1 MRKTSALNG
10 GPAATTG
17 FLLACFAAIFSMD
30 VRADVYNETRPIVEV
45 KNGKLQGVEEHG
57 MLAFKNI
64 PYAVPPVGQLRWK
77 PPQPAQNWQGVR
89 DASRFGQAC
98 LQPMVEGLNAEL
110 IPGSEDCL
118 KLNVY
123 TPKSGEN
130 PPAKNPPAKNPPAKN
145 PPAKNLPVMVWIH
158 GGALL
163 TGSATEPYYEP
174 IALTGQGAIVVTI
187 DYRLGKLGFFA
198 PRALV
203 EEAAKNNEPVG
214 NYGIMDQIAALKWV
228 RDNIA
233 SFGGDPNNVT
243 IFGESAGGRSVTWLM
258 TSPAA
263 EGLFHKAIAE
273 SAQQTPLRGQT
284 EERYGLAPA
293 QDLDEKYIASLGVK
307 DLQELRALPAG
318 KFVMT
323 PQQFEEGEFG
333 GAFIDGKVLVGDPIA
348 LFAQGKQRKVP
359 FMIGTNSWDASFFVP
374 SQPVLASY
382 LKKMQQDP
390 QVIQKLYAGFANK
403 CALPAEVMADA
414 WYRGGVKML
423 AESAGKAAP
432 SYAYYFDYLTPAI
445 RASHP
450 GAPHTFEIAY
460 VFGSLG
466 FVLPS
471 AAQPQSGESQCSQ
484 IGAAADD
491 LKEKAVWSTYWFP
504 TADKNNGGDRA
515 MSQQLSS
522 SWAAFA
528 KTGNP
533 NVVGQAAWPR
543 YDLKTDVMRHFSDG
557 KSALIK
563 GLSKDRVDYQIK
575 TLKSLYRAN

>member
-1 MRKTSALNG
+1 VRKTSGLHGRPTANK
-10 GPAATTG
+10 G
-17 FLLACFAAIFSMD
+17 FLLACLVAIFSID
-30 VRADVYNETRPIVEV
+30 AQADAYNETRPIVEV
-45 KNGKLQGVEEHG
+45 SNGKLQGVEEHG

-64 PYAVPPVGQLRWK
+64 PYAAPPVGELRWR

-98 LQPMVEGLNAEL
+98 LQPMVEGLNPEL

-123 TPKSGEN
+123 TPKSG
-130 PPAKNPPAKNPPAKN
+130 KNLPI
-145 PPAKNLPVMVWIH
+145 KNLPVMVWIH

-174 IALTGQGAIVVTI
+174 IGLIGQNVVVVTI

-198 PRALV
+198 PKALA
-203 EEAAKNNEPVG
+203 EEAAKNDEPVG
-214 NYGIMDQIAALKWV
+214 NYGIMDQIAALKWI

-233 SFGGDPNNVT
+233 SLGGDPNNVT

-258 TSPAA
+258 TSPAVA
-263 EGLFHKAIAE
+263 GLFHRAIAE

-284 EERYGLAPA
+284 EQRYGLAPA
-293 QDLDEKYIASLGVK
+293 QELDEKYIASLGVQ
-307 DLQELRALPAG
+307 DLQGLRALPAD
-318 KFVMT
+318 KFVLT
-323 PQQFEEGEFG
+323 PKQFEDGEFG
-333 GAFIDGKVLVGDPIA
+333 GAFIDGKVLIGDPIP
-348 LFAQGKQRKVP
+348 LFAQGRQHKVP

-374 SQPVLASY
+374 SQPALASY
-382 LKKMQQDP
+382 LKKMGQDP
-390 QVIQKLYAGFANK
+390 QVIEKLYAGFKNK

-414 WYRGGVKML
+414 WYRGSVKIL
-423 AESAGKAAP
+423 ADSAGKAAP
-432 SYAYYFDYLTPAI
+432 SYAYYFDYLAPRI

-450 GAPHTFEIAY
+450 GSPHTFEIVY

-471 AAQPQSGESQCSQ
+471 PLRPESGGNQCSL
-484 IGAAADD
+484 IEKAAED
-491 LKEKAVWSTYWFP
+491 LKERAIWSTYWFP
-504 TADKNNGGDRA
+504 MADKNSSGDRSI
-515 MSQQLSS
+515 SQQLSS
-522 SWAAFA
+522 SWASFA

-533 NVVGQAAWPR
+533 NVGGQPTWPQ
-543 YDLKTDVMRHFSDG
+543 YDLKTDVMREFSDG
-557 KSALIK
+557 KNGLVN

-575 TLKSLYRAN
+575 TLKSLYRVD

>member
-1 MRKTSALNG
+1 MRKTSGLDGRPTANI
-10 GPAATTG
+10 G
-17 FLLACFAAIFSMD
+17 FLLACLVAIFSID
-30 VRADVYNETRPIVEV
+30 AQANVYNETRPIVEV
-45 KNGKLQGVEEHG
+45 SNGKLQGVEEHG

-64 PYAVPPVGQLRWK
+64 PYAAPPVGELRWR

-98 LQPMVEGLNAEL
+98 LQPMVEGLNPEL

-123 TPKSGEN
+123 TPKSG
-130 PPAKNPPAKNPPAKN
+130 KNLPI
-145 PPAKNLPVMVWIH
+145 KNLPVMVWVH

-174 IALTGQGAIVVTI
+174 IALIGQSVIVVTI

-198 PRALV
+198 PKALA
-203 EEAAKNNEPVG
+203 EEAAKNDEPVG
-214 NYGIMDQIAALKWV
+214 NYGIMDQIAALKWI

-233 SFGGDPNNVT
+233 SLGGDPNNVT

-258 TSPAA
+258 TSPAVA
-263 EGLFHKAIAE
+263 GLFHRAIAE

-284 EERYGLAPA
+284 EQRYGLAPA
-293 QDLDEKYIASLGVK
+293 QELDEKYIASLGVQ
-307 DLQELRALPAG
+307 DLQGLRALPAD
-318 KFVMT
+318 KFVLT
-323 PQQFEEGEFG
+323 PKQFEDGEFG
-333 GAFIDGKVLVGDPIA
+333 GAFIDGKVLIGDPIP
-348 LFAQGKQRKVP
+348 LFAQGRQHKVP

-374 SQPVLASY
+374 SQPALASY
-382 LKKMQQDP
+382 LKKMGQDP
-390 QVIQKLYAGFANK
+390 QVIEKLYAGFKNK

-414 WYRGGVKML
+414 WYRGSVKIL
-423 AESAGKAAP
+423 ADSAGKAAP
-432 SYAYYFDYLTPAI
+432 SYAYYFDYLAPRI

-450 GAPHTFEIAY
+450 GSPHTFEIVY

-471 AAQPQSGESQCSQ
+471 PLRPESGGNQCSL
-484 IGAAADD
+484 IEKAAED
-491 LKEKAVWSTYWFP
+491 LKESAIWSTYWFP
-504 TADKNNGGDRA
+504 MADKNNSGDRSI
-515 MSQQLSS
+515 SQQLSS
-522 SWAAFA
+522 SWASFA

-533 NVVGQAAWPR
+533 NVGGQPTWPQ
-543 YDLKTDVMRHFSDG
+543 YDLKTDVMREFSDG
-557 KSALIK
+557 KNGLVN

-575 TLKSLYRAN
+575 TLKSLYRVD

>member
-1 MRKTSALNG
+1 
-10 GPAATTG
+10 
-17 FLLACFAAIFSMD
+17 
-30 VRADVYNETRPIVEV
+30 
-45 KNGKLQGVEEHG
+45 

-64 PYAVPPVGQLRWK
+64 PYAAPPVGELRWR

-98 LQPMVEGLNAEL
+98 LQPMVEGLNPEL

-123 TPKSGEN
+123 TPKSG
-130 PPAKNPPAKNPPAKN
+130 KNLPI
-145 PPAKNLPVMVWIH
+145 KNLPVMVWIH

-174 IALTGQGAIVVTI
+174 IALIGQNVIVATI

-198 PRALV
+198 PKALA
-203 EEAAKNNEPVG
+203 EEAAKNDEPVG
-214 NYGIMDQIAALKWV
+214 NYGIMDQIAALKWI

-233 SFGGDPNNVT
+233 SLGGDPNNVT

-258 TSPAA
+258 TSPAVA
-263 EGLFHKAIAE
+263 GLFHRAIAE

-284 EERYGLAPA
+284 EQRYGLAPA
-293 QDLDEKYIASLGVK
+293 QELDEKYIASLGVQ
-307 DLQELRALPAG
+307 DLQGLRALPAD
-318 KFVMT
+318 KFVLT
-323 PQQFEEGEFG
+323 PKQFEDGEFG
-333 GAFIDGKVLVGDPIA
+333 GAFIDGKVLIGDPIP
-348 LFAQGKQRKVP
+348 LFAQGRQHKVP

-374 SQPVLASY
+374 SQPALASY
-382 LKKMQQDP
+382 LKKMGQDP
-390 QVIQKLYAGFANK
+390 QVIEKLYAGFKNK

-414 WYRGGVKML
+414 WYRGSVKIL
-423 AESAGKAAP
+423 ADSAGKAAP
-432 SYAYYFDYLTPAI
+432 SYAYYFDYLAPRI

-450 GAPHTFEIAY
+450 GSPHTFEIVY

-471 AAQPQSGESQCSQ
+471 PLRPESGGNQCSL
-484 IGAAADD
+484 IEKAAED
-491 LKEKAVWSTYWFP
+491 LKESAIWSTYWFP
-504 TADKNNGGDRA
+504 MADKNNSGDRSI
-515 MSQQLSS
+515 SQQLSS
-522 SWAAFA
+522 SWASFA

-533 NVVGQAAWPR
+533 NVGGQPTWPQ
-543 YDLKTDVMRHFSDG
+543 YDLKTDVMREFSDG
-557 KSALIK
+557 KNGLVN

-575 TLKSLYRAN
+575 TLKSLYRVD

>member
-1 MRKTSALNG
+1 VRKTSGLHGRPTANK
-10 GPAATTG
+10 G
-17 FLLACFAAIFSMD
+17 FLLACLVAIFSID
-30 VRADVYNETRPIVEV
+30 AQADAYNETRPIVEV
-45 KNGKLQGVEEHG
+45 SNGKLQGVEEHG

-64 PYAVPPVGQLRWK
+64 PYAAPPVGELRWR

-98 LQPMVEGLNAEL
+98 LQPMVEGLNPEL

-123 TPKSGEN
+123 TPKSG
-130 PPAKNPPAKNPPAKN
+130 KNLPI
-145 PPAKNLPVMVWIH
+145 KNLPVMVWIH

-174 IALTGQGAIVVTI
+174 IGLIGQNVVVVTI

-198 PRALV
+198 PKALA
-203 EEAAKNNEPVG
+203 EEAAKNDEPVG
-214 NYGIMDQIAALKWV
+214 NYGIMDQIAALKWI

-233 SFGGDPNNVT
+233 SLGGDPNNVT

-258 TSPAA
+258 TSPAVA
-263 EGLFHKAIAE
+263 GLFHRAIAE

-284 EERYGLAPA
+284 EQRYGLAPA
-293 QDLDEKYIASLGVK
+293 QELDEKYIASLGVQ
-307 DLQELRALPAG
+307 DLQGLRALPAD
-318 KFVMT
+318 KFVLT
-323 PQQFEEGEFG
+323 PKQFEDGEFG
-333 GAFIDGKVLVGDPIA
+333 GAFIDGKVLIGDPIP
-348 LFAQGKQRKVP
+348 LFAQGRQHKVP

-374 SQPVLASY
+374 SQPALASY
-382 LKKMQQDP
+382 LKKMGQDP
-390 QVIQKLYAGFANK
+390 QVIEKLYAGFKNK

-414 WYRGGVKML
+414 WYRGSVKIL
-423 AESAGKAAP
+423 ADSAGKAAP
-432 SYAYYFDYLTPAI
+432 SYAYYFDYLAPRI

-450 GAPHTFEIAY
+450 GSPHTFEIVY

-471 AAQPQSGESQCSQ
+471 PLRPESGGNQCSL
-484 IGAAADD
+484 IEKAAED
-491 LKEKAVWSTYWFP
+491 LKESAIWSTYWFP
-504 TADKNNGGDRA
+504 MADKNNSGDRSI
-515 MSQQLSS
+515 SQQLSS
-522 SWAAFA
+522 SWASFA

-533 NVVGQAAWPR
+533 NVGGQPTWPQ
-543 YDLKTDVMRHFSDG
+543 YDLKTDVMREFSDG
-557 KSALIK
+557 KNGLVN

-575 TLKSLYRAN
+575 TLKSLYRVD